1 MLATQL
7 DMHQFV
13 HCFSKNE
20 GGTKLIFRTK
30 KMVEKE
36 LRSKDDWTDKG
47 LNEILVPERIESIE
61 SL

>member
-1 MLATQL
+1 
-7 DMHQFV
+7 
-13 HCFSKNE
+13 
-20 GGTKLIFRTK
+20 
-30 KMVEKE
+30 MVEKE